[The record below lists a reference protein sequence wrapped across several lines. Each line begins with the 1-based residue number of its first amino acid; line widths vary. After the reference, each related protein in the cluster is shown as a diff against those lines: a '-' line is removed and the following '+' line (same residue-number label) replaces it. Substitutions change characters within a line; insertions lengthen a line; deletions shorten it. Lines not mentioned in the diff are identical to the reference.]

1 MSIEYLNTPGVP
13 EPQGFTHISIA
24 SGFERM
30 IHVAGQVG
38 QDENGDM
45 VPGGLAAQA
54 ERALLN
60 LGSALQAAGASESD
74 LVKITVY
81 VAGWEPSMFEELVSG
96 LGAAQAQR
104 PGPQVPVTLVGVHSL
119 FQPDMLVEIE
129 GVAIG

>member
-1 MSIEYLNTPGVP
+1 MSVEYLNTPGVP

-24 SGFERM
+24 RGDRI

-38 QDENGDM
+38 QDENGDI

-60 LGSALQAAGASESD
+60 LGRALEAAGAGESD
-74 LVKITVY
+74 LVKVTMY
-81 VAGWEPSMFEELVSG
+81 VVGWEPTMFEELVSG
-96 LGAAQAQR
+96 LGAAQAAR
-104 PGPQVPVTLVGVHSL
+104 PGPQVPVTLIGVQSL

-129 GVAIG
+129 GVAIA

>member
-24 SGFERM
+24 RGER
-30 IHVAGQVG
+30 IVHVAGQVG
-38 QDENGDM
+38 QDENGDI

-60 LGSALQAAGASESD
+60 LGRALEAAGAGESD
-74 LVKITVY
+74 LVKVTIY
-81 VAGWEPSMFEELVSG
+81 VVGWEPSMFEQLAAG
-96 LGAAQAQR
+96 LGAAQAAR
-104 PGPQVPVTLVGVHSL
+104 PGPEVPVTLIGVQSL

-129 GVAIG
+129 GVAVS

>member
-1 MSIEYLNTPGVP
+1 MSVEYLNTPGVP

-24 SGFERM
+24 RGDRI

-38 QDENGDM
+38 QDENGDI

-60 LGSALQAAGASESD
+60 LGRALEAAGMSESD
-74 LVKITVY
+74 LVKVTMY
-81 VAGWEPSMFEELVSG
+81 VVGWEPSMFEELVSG
-96 LGAAQAQR
+96 LGAAQAAR
-104 PGPQVPVTLVGVHSL
+104 PGPQVPVTLIGVQSL

-129 GVAIG
+129 GVAID

>member
-1 MSIEYLNTPGVP
+1 MSVEYLNTPGVP

-24 SGFERM
+24 RGDRI

-38 QDENGDM
+38 QDENGDI

-60 LGSALQAAGASESD
+60 LGRALEAAGAGESD
-74 LVKITVY
+74 LVKVTMY
-81 VAGWEPSMFEELVSG
+81 VVGWEPTMFEELVSG
-96 LGAAQAQR
+96 LGAAQAAR
-104 PGPQVPVTLVGVHSL
+104 PGPQVPVTLIGVHSL

-129 GVAIG
+129 GVAIA

>member
-1 MSIEYLNTPGVP
+1 MSVEYLNIPGFP

-24 SGFERM
+24 RGDRI

-38 QDENGDM
+38 QDENGDL

-60 LGSALQAAGASESD
+60 LGAALEAAGASESD
-74 LVKITVY
+74 LVKVTVY
-81 VAGWEPSMFEELVSG
+81 VAGWDPSKVEELVSG

-104 PGPQVPVTLVGVHSL
+104 PGPQVPVTLIGVQSL

-129 GVAIG
+129 GVAVA

>member
-1 MSIEYLNTPGVP
+1 MTIEYLNTPGVP

-24 SGFERM
+24 RGERV

-38 QDENGDM
+38 QDENGDI

-60 LGSALQAAGASESD
+60 LGRALEAAGASESD
-74 LVKITVY
+74 LAKVTIY
-81 VAGWEPSMFEELVSG
+81 VVGWEPSMFEQLAAG
-96 LGAAQAQR
+96 LGAAQAAR
-104 PGPQVPVTLVGVHSL
+104 PGPQVPVTLIGVHSL

-129 GVAIG
+129 GVAVS